1 MSTTNKPD
9 QRTVNLI
16 HFPNKDNSDPRQLD
30 EYLDDPFA
38 DGSATIGAA
47 DTTPGVL
54 DVYGGGAGE
63 AGGKIRVYNNADD
76 DGTVEFWEWVAEDGT
91 GDFVAQTNGGTK
103 LIVLGTGGEMSVPQG
118 DLRIGQSDTTGGFV
132 RVYGSTTG
140 SDEGG
145 EIQLYSAADHDGT
158 YEFYRIDVFQDDLR
172 IGRAGNTDITLKSDG
187 SLRFHQYGAGKLTTD
202 GSGNV
207 TAEVD
212 SSGWTAHADNPK
224 ATTSGS
230 TVTFLSIPSGVEEI
244 KLELDAVSYT
254 STTLPGV
261 RLGDATTG
269 GVLTSGYVAVAFN
282 SGGEFA
288 SSTYIP
294 LRRTSVAGSNVNR
307 GIVIMHKTQ
316 GNKWHAVGSLV
327 SNTSS
332 LNHSWGQITLA
343 GELDRVQVMNGTFD
357 AGAVSLWYR

>member
-38 DGSATIGAA
+38 DGAATIGAA

-54 DVYGGGAGE
+54 DVFGGGSGE
-63 AGGKIRVYNNADD
+63 AGGKVRIYNSTDN
-76 DGTVEFWEWVAEDGT
+76 DGTVDFWEFVAEDGS
-91 GDFVAQTNGGTK
+91 GDLVLQTNGGKK
-103 LIVLGTGGEMSVPQG
+103 LIIAGVDDSVQFLQG
-118 DLRIGQSDTTGGFV
+118 DLKVGEDDTRGGFV
-132 RVYGSTTG
+132 RVYGPATG

-145 EIQLYSAADHDGT
+145 EIQLYTAFDHNGD

-172 IGRAGNTDITLKSDG
+172 IGRSGNTDITLKSDG

-207 TAEVD
+207 TAEAD
-212 SSGWTAHADNPK
+212 STAWTAHGDNPK
-224 ATTSGS
+224 ATTSG
-230 TVTFLSIPSGVEEI
+230 TTATFLSIPSGVEEI
-244 KLELDAVSYT
+244 KLELAGVSYT
-254 STTLPGV
+254 GTTLPGV

-269 GVLTSGYVAVAFN
+269 GVLTSGYIAAAFN
-282 SGGEFA
+282 SGGEFTTGA
-288 SSTYIP
+288 YVP
-294 LRRTSVAGSNVNR
+294 LRRNSVAASFLHR
-307 GIVIMHKTQ
+307 GIVMMHKTV
-316 GNKWHAVGSLV
+316 GNKWHTVGSLV

-332 LNHSWGQITLA
+332 LNHSWGQVALA

-357 AGAVSLWYR
+357 SGSVSLWYR